1 MALVKRVLN
10 PAKKRNVV
18 GSTFYLYLLGI
29 DAVLYDELMDEPII
43 YGNKMLVKDAIV
55 NPKKLTTLIPKTVQH
70 VTLFIYKKQDDGEMK
85 KVGEALKGRPV
96 DLKIANY

>member
-10 PAKKRNVV
+10 PAKKRNVR
-18 GSTFYLYLLGI
+18 GSVFSLIIFGI

-43 YGNKMLVKDAIV
+43 YGNKNLVKDAV
-55 NPKKLTTLIPKTVQH
+55 LSPKKLTTLLPESVTNI
-70 VTLFIYKKQDDGEMK
+70 TLFVYKKQDDGEIK
-85 KVGEALKGRPV
+85 KIGEALHGKPT